1 MAFVKFE
8 RPPKREGTEISICE
22 TGEIKINRAA
32 SKMYNV
38 FKFKHVIFHFDP
50 DEEKIGIE
58 LTNDELDPGAVKII
72 KKKDGFCAMKAEA
85 FLDHFDIKYY
95 KTRNFAPEFDKSANM
110 IIFDINNEK

>member
-38 FKFKHVIFHFDP
+38 FKFKHVIFLIQMR
-50 DEEKIGIE
+50 KRLE
-58 LTNDELDPGAVKII
+58 LSLRMTNLI
-72 KKKDGFCAMKAEA
+72 
-85 FLDHFDIKYY
+85 
-95 KTRNFAPEFDKSANM
+95 PEPLKLLKRRM
-110 IIFDINNEK
+110 GLVP

>member
-8 RPPKREGTEISICE
+8 RPQKREATEISICE

-32 SKMYNV
+32 SKNYNV

-50 DEEKIGIE
+50 DGERVGVE

-72 KKKDGFCAMKAEA
+72 RKNVWSCANKAEA
-85 FLDHFDIKYY
+85 IIEHFDIKYY
-95 KTRNFAPEFDKSANM
+95 ETRKFAPEFDKSANM
-110 IIFDINNEK
+110 IIFDLNKAK

>member
-8 RPPKREGTEISICE
+8 RPPKKEGTEISICE

-50 DEEKIGIE
+50 DEEMVGIE
-58 LTNDELDPGAVKII
+58 LTYDELDSGAVKII
-72 KKKDGFCAMKAEA
+72 KKKDGSCTMKAEA
-85 FLDHFDIKYY
+85 FLNHFDIKYDE
-95 KTRNFAPEFDKSANM
+95 TRNFVPEFDKGAKM
-110 IIFDINNEK
+110 IIFDLNKER